1 MAKLLPLL
9 FPILLSAAAPSTDAD
24 TSVDLRCVV
33 AMGSSMDTKNEQ
45 AKQLAFATMLYFLGR
60 IDGRTPELDM
70 KARYESE
77 AKGMNP
83 KEAKTFVDSCLDKVR
98 KRLAKGL

>member
-1 MAKLLPLL
+1 MAKLIPLL
-9 FPILLSAAAPSTDAD
+9 FLILLSAAAPSPDAD
-24 TSVDLRCVV
+24 TTVDVRCVV
-33 AMGSSMDTKNEQ
+33 AMGSAMDTKNEQ

-70 KARYESE
+70 EARYESE
-77 AKGMNP
+77 AKRMNP
-83 KEAKTFVDSCLDKVR
+83 KDSKAFVDSCLDKVQ